1 MTAFQYKAVAA
12 DGEIVEGVLE
22 ALNQEQVVDQIHL
35 NGQVPIRIEALRT
48 APRTQSRFSFRFRR
62 SRVSATQIASFT
74 RELATLLKAGQ
85 PLDSALSILMAISG
99 AEAPFSRHLGNI
111 RDRLKGGQTFAD
123 ALAGEETLFSP
134 FYIQM
139 VRAGEAGGALEQVLA
154 RLAHHLETSREV
166 RSALISSLIYPAILL
181 FVAIVSI
188 LILLTYVIPQ
198 FQDLFVDMGETLPL
212 STRIT
217 MGVANWLQNDGWM
230 LAAALLLII
239 AYFKWQLSDPVRT
252 KRWHARLLGIALVGP
267 IIKQVEAARFCRTLG
282 TLLENGVP
290 MLKAVAIVKETI
302 SNRVIA
308 DGMDQVISNL
318 KSGHRLADPLI
329 DHARFP
335 EYALQ
340 MIRVGEESGQLES
353 MLMQTTDILDQET
366 QTLIKRGL
374 SLVEPVMILVLGLII
389 AGVVMSI
396 LVAILGVNALV
407 AL

>member
-1 MTAFQYKAVAA
+1 MAAFQYKAVGA

-22 ALNQEQVVDQIHL
+22 ALNREQVVDQIHL
-35 NGQVPIRIEALRT
+35 NGQVPIRIEALRA
-48 APRTQSRFSFRFRR
+48 APRSTSRLRFRSR
-62 SRVSATQIASFT
+62 RVSATQIASFT

-99 AEAPFSRHLGNI
+99 PEAPFSRHLAGI
-111 RDRLKGGQTFAD
+111 RERLKGGQTFAD
-123 ALAGEETLFSP
+123 ALAGEESLFSP

-154 RLAHHLETSREV
+154 RLAQHLETSREV
-166 RSALISSLIYPAILL
+166 RSTLISSLIYPGILL
-181 FVAIVSI
+181 FVAITSI

-217 MGVANWLQNDGWM
+217 MGVAHWLQNDGWM
-230 LAAALLLII
+230 LAVAVILLM
-239 AYFKWQLSDPVRT
+239 AYFKWQLSDPIRA
-252 KRWHARLLGIALVGP
+252 KRWHGRLLSVALIGP

-308 DGMDQVISNL
+308 DGMDQVIANL

-329 DHARFP
+329 EHAQFP

-340 MIRVGEESGQLES
+340 MIRVGEESGQLEG
-353 MLMQTTDILDQET
+353 MLMQTADILDQET

>member
-1 MTAFQYKAVAA
+1 MAAYQYKAVGA

-22 ALNQEQVVDQIHL
+22 ALNREQVVDQIHL
-35 NGQVPIRIEALRT
+35 NGQVPIRIEALRA
-48 APRTQSRFSFRFRR
+48 APRSTSRLRFRR
-62 SRVSATQIASFT
+62 RRVSTTQIASFT

-99 AEAPFSRHLGNI
+99 SEAPFSRHLGGI
-111 RDRLKGGQTFAD
+111 RERLKGGQTFAD
-123 ALAGEETLFSP
+123 ALAGEESLFSP

-154 RLAHHLETSREV
+154 RLAQHLETSREV
-166 RSALISSLIYPAILL
+166 RSTLISSLIYPGILL
-181 FVAIVSI
+181 FVAITSI

-217 MGVANWLQNDGWM
+217 MGVAHWLQNDGWM
-230 LAAALLLII
+230 LAVAVILLM
-239 AYFKWQLSDPVRT
+239 AYFKWQLSDPIRA
-252 KRWHARLLGIALVGP
+252 KRWHGRLLSVALIGP

-308 DGMDQVISNL
+308 DGMDQVIANL

-329 DHARFP
+329 EHAQFP

-340 MIRVGEESGQLES
+340 MIRVGEESGQLEG
-353 MLMQTTDILDQET
+353 MLMQTADILDQET

>member
-1 MTAFQYKAVAA
+1 MAAFQYKAVGA

-22 ALNQEQVVDQIHL
+22 ALNREQVVDQIHL
-35 NGQVPIRIEALRT
+35 NGQVPIRIEALRA
-48 APRTQSRFSFRFRR
+48 APRSTSRLRFRSR
-62 SRVSATQIASFT
+62 RVSATQIASFT

-99 AEAPFSRHLGNI
+99 PEAPFSRHLAGI
-111 RDRLKGGQTFAD
+111 RERLKGGQTFAD
-123 ALAGEETLFSP
+123 ALAGEESLFSP

-139 VRAGEAGGALEQVLA
+139 VRAGEAKNALEQVLA
-154 RLAHHLETSREV
+154 RLAQHLETSHEV
-166 RSALISSLIYPAILL
+166 RSTLISSLIYPGILL
-181 FVAIVSI
+181 FVAITSI

-217 MGVANWLQNDGWM
+217 MGVAHWLQNDGWM
-230 LAAALLLII
+230 LAVAVILLM
-239 AYFKWQLSDPVRT
+239 AYFKWQLSDPIRA
-252 KRWHARLLGIALVGP
+252 KRWHGRLLSVALIGP

-308 DGMDQVISNL
+308 DGMDQVIANL

-329 DHARFP
+329 EHAQFP

-340 MIRVGEESGQLES
+340 MIRVGEESGQLEG
-353 MLMQTTDILDQET
+353 MLMQTADILDQET

>member
-1 MTAFQYKAVAA
+1 MAAFQYKAVAG

-22 ALNQEQVVDQIHL
+22 ATNREQVVDQIHH
-35 NGQVPIRIEALRT
+35 NGQVPIRIEALRA
-48 APRTQSRFSFRFRR
+48 APRPQNRLRLRR
-62 SRVSATQIASFT
+62 SRVSATHIASFT

-85 PLDSALSILMAISG
+85 PLDSALSILIAIAG
-99 AEAPFSRHLGNI
+99 PEAPFSIHLGNI

-123 ALAGEETLFSP
+123 ALAGEESLFSP

-154 RLAHHLETSREV
+154 RLAQHLETSREV

-181 FVAIVSI
+181 FVAITSI

-217 MGVANWLQNDGWM
+217 MGAANWLQNDGWM
-230 LAAALLLII
+230 LAVGLLLLI
-239 AYFKWQLSDPVRT
+239 AYFKWQFSDQARS
-252 KRWHARLLGIALVGP
+252 KRWHGRFLGIALVGP

-308 DGMDQVISNL
+308 DGMDQVISHL
-318 KSGHRLADPLI
+318 KSGRRLADPLI
-329 DHARFP
+329 EHAQFP

-340 MIRVGEESGQLES
+340 MIRVGEESGQLEP
-353 MLMQTTDILDQET
+353 MLMQTADILDQET

>member
-1 MTAFQYKAVAA
+1 MAAFQYKAVGA

-48 APRTQSRFSFRFRR
+48 APRSRSRMRFRR
-62 SRVSATQIASFT
+62 RGVSATQIASFT

-99 AEAPFSRHLGNI
+99 PEAPFSRHLGGI
-111 RDRLKGGQTFAD
+111 RERLKGGQTFAD
-123 ALAGEETLFSP
+123 SLAGEDSLFSP

-154 RLAHHLETSREV
+154 RLAQHLETSREV
-166 RSALISSLIYPAILL
+166 RSALVSSLIYPGILL
-181 FVAIVSI
+181 FVAITSI

-217 MGVANWLQNDGWM
+217 MGAAHWLQNDGWM
-230 LAAALLLII
+230 LAVVVVLLM
-239 AYFKWQLSDPVRT
+239 AYFKWQLRDPIRA
-252 KRWHARLLGIALVGP
+252 KRWHGRLLGIALVGP

-308 DGMDQVISNL
+308 DSMDQVIANL

-329 DHARFP
+329 EHAQFP

-340 MIRVGEESGQLES
+340 MIRVGEESGQLEG
-353 MLMQTTDILDQET
+353 MLMQTADILDQET